1 VITEVERIVE
11 KQVPVEVIKTVEDT
25 AKTNKLLADINILTN
40 RILEL
45 ENQDPVEKIIE
56 VERIVEKEVPVDR
69 FIEVEKAASGDLK
82 TAAQLLASSEFNKED
97 LSEKEIYELLQ
108 KSSED
113 EVKRKIGFWAMPL
126 PAGDGGNDINNKKYK
141 GKTR

>member
-1 VITEVERIVE
+1 VE
-11 KQVPVEVIKTVEDT
+11 KQVPVEVVVEDT
-25 AKTNKLLADINILTN
+25 VKTNKLLADINVLTN

-45 ENQDPVEKIIE
+45 ESQEPVERIIE

-69 FIEVEKAASGDLK
+69 FIEIEKAASGDLK
-82 TAAQLLASSEFNKED
+82 TAAQLMASSEFNKED
-97 LSEKEIYELLQ
+97 LSEKEIYALLQ
-108 KSSED
+108 KSSEE

-126 PAGDGGNDINNKKYK
+126 PTGDEDNDINNKKYK